1 MNIQGLHSLPKLM
14 ATENLG
20 SKILEQKSFILNKVS
35 FHLLCSI
42 FNTERNSKD
51 LAWL

>member
-20 SKILEQKSFILNKVS
+20 SKILEQKSFI
-35 FHLLCSI
+35 FEI
-42 FNTERNSKD
+42 FQREVVLTMKT
-51 LAWL
+51 